1 MSAFMPQLRL
11 RTQPGPRKQPAG
23 LRPWVLICLLWL
35 AVVQVCVPTLGAMH
49 QVVHQS
55 DRMGP
60 AAAQRWAPQP
70 LATHATAPS
79 TQLDDFSARLFDGH
93 SSADCQLF
101 DQMTS
106 GAGLLPSVASLPLVS
121 LPVHH
126 VPWSVQALLL
136 RKSPALF
143 FARGPPLALRA

>member
-1 MSAFMPQLRL
+1 MSAFMPHLRL
-11 RTQPGPRKQPAG
+11 RTQPGPHARPAG

-55 DRMGP
+55 DGRFGTE
-60 AAAQRWAPQP
+60 QRWAPE
-70 LATHATAPS
+70 AHTAASPVS
-79 TQLDDFSARLFDGH
+79 VADVGARLFGGH